1 MSVDF
6 DMQDKVAI
14 VTGGSKGI
22 GRAIARTF
30 AERGADVVIVARGG
44 AALEESRV
52 DVVATGRRCHVVS
65 ANMGDEAE
73 WQRVADETLE
83 VFGGVDVLVNGAAV
97 SSGWGPIE
105 AVSPKRWDLVMRVNL
120 KACWALASACLPSMK
135 ERGGGSVIH
144 ITSVDGV
151 RPGDNMGAYPVSKAA
166 LISLTELSAKEWAP
180 YGVRVNC
187 IAPGLIRT
195 EMAGPLVDHFES
207 VGKFPNALSVC
218 GEPDDIAGI
227 ALFLASRAGRFA
239 TGQTFVVDG
248 GELLLGPADRN

>member
-1 MSVDF
+1 MGVDF
-6 DMQDKVAI
+6 GMHNRVAI

-22 GRAIARTF
+22 GRAIARTL
-30 AERGADVVIVARGG
+30 AEHGADVVIVARG
-44 AALEESRV
+44 AEALEESR
-52 DVVATGRRCHVVS
+52 AHIEQTGRRCHIVS
-65 ANMGDEAE
+65 ANLGDENE
-73 WQRVADETLE
+73 WPRVVGESLE

-97 SSGWGPIE
+97 NSGWGPIE
-105 AVSPKRWDLVMRVNL
+105 SVSPKRWDLVMRVNL

-144 ITSVDGV
+144 VTSVDGV
-151 RPGDNMGAYPVSKAA
+151 RPSDNMGAYPVSKAA

-180 YGVRVNC
+180 FGVRVNC

-195 EMAGPLVDHFES
+195 EMAGPLVDHFDA
-207 VGKFPNALSVC
+207 VGQWPNALNTV

-239 TGQTFVVDG
+239 TGRTFVVDG